1 MHNLKE
7 VFLMKKSSGKS
18 QKEASAYLKIDHRS
32 VSRHMTQ
39 KNLGINI
46 LNKYAEYL
54 EVDLAEIVT
63 KPVKRQINGY
73 IFDHKIFFY
82 EHNEE
87 RPLITLRNPSAKWWG
102 DKSTIIIQNKTKK
115 NSYYYGDII
124 LYENWK
130 SALTLKGKERGI
142 VKMEDG
148 TFQSTFIEPKEQSE
162 DHTKKPQFLVNN
174 CFSSPQ
180 EWETVKLT
188 KYAKWLCTYS
198 SESMQD
204 YLL

>member
-1 MHNLKE
+1 
-7 VFLMKKSSGKS
+7 
-18 QKEASAYLKIDHRS
+18 
-32 VSRHMTQ
+32 
-39 KNLGINI
+39 
-46 LNKYAEYL
+46 
-54 EVDLAEIVT
+54 
-63 KPVKRQINGY
+63 
-73 IFDHKIFFY
+73 
-82 EHNEE
+82 
-87 RPLITLRNPSAKWWG
+87 
-102 DKSTIIIQNKTKK
+102 
-115 NSYYYGDII
+115 
-124 LYENWK
+124 
-130 SALTLKGKERGI
+130 
-142 VKMEDG
+142 MEDG